1 MELPC
6 SLSFTARTLF
16 TSLKK
21 HTFKEITDVLLGM
34 DNRVHQ
40 SVQTLTVIH
49 ECSLHEFLTH

>member
-34 DNRVHQ
+34 ENRVHQ

-49 ECSLHEFLTH
+49 ECSLH